1 MWNFLAEDLKDPKDL
16 KDLKDPKDLTKQDK
30 SESVGISPK
39 SSSDADFSHSQAANS
54 QPLTFRAV
62 DGVRT
67 RDPQLGKLMLYQLSY
82 YRVALVSQS

>member
-16 KDLKDPKDLTKQDK
+16 KVLKVLTKQDK
-30 SESVGISPK
+30 SEPVGISPK